1 MYAEYHRDL
10 IAFGYE
16 IIPVK
21 PNGKAPINSDWS
33 NFTTKKMLKAAK
45 DHPLASIGL
54 LTANTP
60 CVDVDIPNEE
70 LAKLMVDY
78 LRPMFPQSLERVGNA
93 PKTLFICRTEQPFT
107 KMASKIYVD
116 TDGNKCQVEI
126 LGKGQQA
133 VVWGNHATTGKPYHY
148 VGNDIGDVP
157 MRLLDTI
164 SSDQAQGVIKRFEA
178 FATELGLAEQKASLQ
193 RSESV
198 DKGEAAGWGI
208 GCATDDEKVVITDAL
223 TALDPAMHHDEWI
236 MVGMALHNAYAGA
249 VEGLRLWAEWS
260 SKSDNPEHL
269 NCNHAQRWNSF
280 TDDSS
285 RGNVGFP
292 SILKMARDAG
302 WGGDFEGEVEEVAV
316 DEAFYREREY
326 VSGKFMEMLDEHR
339 LTKEEIDQFAEPT
352 WLVDNLVIKGHLS
365 AFPAPANG
373 GKTLLFMELA
383 RELASENL
391 VVYINMDISGVGSR
405 RHWKQAEESGI
416 HWVTPDLKGSNI
428 NKLMS
433 DLYASPLEDLKNTVI
448 IIDTL
453 KKLTDMIDKRKSKGL
468 YKSLRRLTSKGA
480 TVICLC
486 HTNKYKDADG
496 NAIYEG
502 TGDLRSDVDNMIY
515 LEPFHEGTKL
525 RSLSTRPD
533 KVRGAFE
540 PITFEFDDNRR
551 MKVAD
556 EFIDTNTLIQAAKD
570 QEGIDEVNAAIK
582 AGCLRQNELVK
593 YVGETYGRNRKRVLR
608 ILTNYGGD
616 FAKVK
621 KVWNMKRI
629 ENVRGRPAVY
639 TLMETFLDD

>member
-10 IAFGYE
+10 IASGYE

-21 PNGKAPINSDWS
+21 PNGKAPINADWS

-45 DHPLASIGL
+45 LHPNASIGL

-60 CVDVDIPNEE
+60 CIDVDCRNKE

-78 LRPMFPQSLERVGNA
+78 LRPLFPQSLERVGNA

-107 KMASKIYVD
+107 KLASKIYID
-116 TDGNKCQVEI
+116 ADGNKCQVEI

-148 VGNDIGDVP
+148 IGNDIGDVP
-157 MRLLDTI
+157 MMLLDTL
-164 SSDQAQGVIKRFEA
+164 SAAQAQGVIKRFEA
-178 FATELGLAEQKASLQ
+178 FATELGLSEQNAPLR
-193 RSESV
+193 RSEGVEKDES
-198 DKGEAAGWGI
+198 AGWGI

-236 MVGMALHNAYAGA
+236 AVGMAIHNAYAGA

-269 NCNHAQRWNSF
+269 NCNHANRWNSF
-280 TDDSS
+280 TDDPS

-292 SILKMARDAG
+292 TLLKMARDAG

-316 DEAFYREREY
+316 DVAFYHEREY
-326 VSGKFMEMLDEHR
+326 VSGAFMEMLDEHR
-339 LTKEEIDQFAEPT
+339 LTKDEIDQFAEPT

-383 RELASENL
+383 RELASDNL
-391 VVYINMDISGVGSR
+391 VVYINMDISGVGSK

-433 DLYASPLEDLKNTVI
+433 DLYASPLEDLKHTVI

-453 KKLTDMIDKRKSKGL
+453 KKLTDMIDKRKSKSL

-486 HTNKYKDADG
+486 HTNKYKDADD
-496 NAIYEG
+496 NLIYEG

-540 PITFEFDDNRR
+540 PITFEFDDDRR
-551 MKVAD
+551 LSVAD
-556 EFIDTNTLIQAAKD
+556 EFTDTNILVQIAKD
-570 QEGIDEVNAAIK
+570 QQYIDEVSEAIE
-582 AGCLRQNELVK
+582 AGSSSQMDIVK
-593 YVGETYGRNRKRVLR
+593 FMNETYGRNAKRVRR
-608 ILTNYGGD
+608 ILADYGGE

-621 KVWNMKRI
+621 TVWNMERLSGQP
-629 ENVRGRPAVY
+629 GRPIVY
-639 TLMETFLDD
+639 SAIVEF

>member
-1 MYAEYHRDL
+1 MYAEYHREL

-45 DHPLASIGL
+45 QHPNASIGL

-60 CVDVDIPNEE
+60 CIDVDCRNKE
-70 LAKLMVDY
+70 LAKRMVDY
-78 LRPMFPQSLERVGNA
+78 LRPLFPQSLERVGNA
-93 PKTLFICRTEQPFT
+93 PKTLFICRTEQPFA
-107 KMASKIYVD
+107 KLASKIYID

-148 VGNDIGDVP
+148 IGNDIGDVP
-157 MRLLDTI
+157 MMLLDTL

-198 DKGEAAGWGI
+198 DRGEAAGWGM
-208 GCATDDEKVVITDAL
+208 GCATDEEKVVITDAL
-223 TALDPAMHHDEWI
+223 TALDPAMHHDGWI
-236 MVGMALHNAYAGA
+236 MVGMAIHNAYAGA

-269 NCNHAQRWNSF
+269 KCNHAQRWNSF

-302 WGGDFEGEVEEVAV
+302 WGGDVEEDVAV
-316 DEAFYREREY
+316 DEAFDNEREY
-326 VSGKFMEMLDEHR
+326 VSGTFMEMLDEHR

-383 RELASENL
+383 RELAEENL
-391 VVYINMDISGVGSR
+391 VVYINMDISGVGSKK
-405 RHWKQAEESGI
+405 HWQQAEESGI

-433 DLYASPLEDLKNTVI
+433 SLYASPLEDLKNTVI

-453 KKLTDMIDKRKSKGL
+453 KKLTDMIDKRKSKSL

-486 HTNKYKDADG
+486 HTNKYKDADD
-496 NAIYEG
+496 NLIYEG

-540 PITFEFDDNRR
+540 PITFEFDDDRR
-551 MKVAD
+551 LSVAD
-556 EFIDTNTLIQAAKD
+556 EFTDTNVLVQIAKD
-570 QEGIDEVNAAIK
+570 QQYIDEVSEAISSGSVSQVNIVK
-582 AGCLRQNELVK
+582 FMNE
-593 YVGETYGRNRKRVLR
+593 THGRNAKRVRR
-608 ILTNYGGD
+608 ILADYGGD

-621 KVWNMKRI
+621 KVWNMERLSGQH
-629 ENVRGRPAVY
+629 GRPIVY
-639 TLMETFLDD
+639 SILDEF

>member
-157 MRLLDTI
+157 MRLLDTL

-316 DEAFYREREY
+316 DEAFYHEREY

-453 KKLTDMIDKRKSKGL
+453 KKLTDMIDKRKSKSL

-486 HTNKYKDADG
+486 HTNKYKDADD
-496 NAIYEG
+496 NLIYEG

-540 PITFEFDDNRR
+540 QITFEFDDDRR
-551 MKVAD
+551 LSVAD
-556 EFIDTNTLIQAAKD
+556 EFTDTNVLVQIAKD
-570 QEGIDEVNAAIK
+570 QQYIDEVSEAISS
-582 AGCLRQNELVK
+582 GSVSQVNIVK
-593 YVGETYGRNRKRVLR
+593 FMNETYGRNAKRVRR
-608 ILTNYGGD
+608 ILADYGGD

-621 KVWNMKRI
+621 KVWNMARLSGQH
-629 ENVRGRPAVY
+629 GRPIVY
-639 TLMETFLDD
+639 SILDEF

>member
-45 DHPLASIGL
+45 DHPNASIGL

-60 CVDVDIPNEE
+60 CIDVDCPNED

-78 LRPMFPQSLERVGNA
+78 LRPLFPQSLERVGNA

-107 KMASKIYVD
+107 KLASKIYID
-116 TDGNKCQVEI
+116 ADGNKCQVEI

-148 VGNDIGDVP
+148 IGDDIGDVP
-157 MRLLDTI
+157 MMLLDTL

-178 FATELGLAEQKASLQ
+178 FATELGLSEQNAPLR

-198 DKGEAAGWGI
+198 EKDDSTGWGI
-208 GCATDDEKVVITDAL
+208 GCATDEEKIVITDAL

-236 MVGMALHNAYAGA
+236 AVGMAIHNAYAGA

-260 SKSDNPEHL
+260 SRSDNPEHL
-269 NCNHAQRWNSF
+269 NCNHANRWNSF
-280 TDDSS
+280 TDDPS

-292 SILKMARDAG
+292 TLLKMARDAG
-302 WGGDFEGEVEEVAV
+302 WGGDFEGEMEEVAV
-316 DEAFYREREY
+316 DEAFYHEREY

-339 LTKEEIDQFAEPT
+339 LTKDEIDQFAEPT

-383 RELASENL
+383 RELASDNL

-433 DLYASPLEDLKNTVI
+433 DLYASPIEDLKHTVI
-448 IIDTL
+448 VIDTL
-453 KKLTDMIDKRKSKGL
+453 KKLTDMIDKRKSKSL

-486 HTNKYKDADG
+486 HTNKYKDADD
-496 NAIYEG
+496 NLIYEG

-540 PITFEFDDNRR
+540 PITFEFDDDRR
-551 MKVAD
+551 LSVAD
-556 EFIDTNTLIQAAKD
+556 AFIDTNTLIQEAKD
-570 QEGIDEVNAAIK
+570 QEGIDAINE
-582 AGCLRQNELVK
+582 AISGGCSRQSEIVDFVK
-593 YVGETYGRNRKRVLR
+593 ERDGWNRKKVLR
-608 ILTNYGGD
+608 VLTNYAGD

-621 KVWNMKRI
+621 KVWNMRRL
-629 ENVRGRPAVY
+629 EDERGRPAVY
-639 TLMETFLDD
+639 SFVEELF

>member
-10 IAFGYE
+10 LALGYE

-54 LTANTP
+54 LTANCP
-60 CVDVDIPNEE
+60 CIDVDCPNEE

-78 LRPMFPQSLERVGNA
+78 LRPLFPQSLERVGNA
-93 PKTLFICRTEQPFT
+93 PKTLFICRTDQPFT
-107 KMASKIYVD
+107 KMASKIFTD
-116 TDGNKCQVEI
+116 ADGNKCQVEI

-157 MRLLDTI
+157 MCLLDTL
-164 SSDQAQGVIKRFEA
+164 SSTQAGDVIRQFEA
-178 FATELGLAEQKASLQ
+178 FATELGLSEQNATLR

-198 DKGEAAGWGI
+198 EREESAGWGI
-208 GCATDDEKVVITDAL
+208 GVATDEEKTVIKDAL
-223 TALDPAMHHDEWI
+223 TALDPSMHHDEWI
-236 MVGMALHNAYAGA
+236 AIGMAIHNAYAGA

-260 SKSDNPEHL
+260 SRSDNPEHL
-269 NCNHAQRWNSF
+269 DCNYAQRWNSF
-280 TDDSS
+280 TDDPS

-292 SILKMARDAG
+292 TILKMARDAG
-302 WGGDFEGEVEEVAV
+302 WGGDVEEDVAV
-316 DEAFYREREY
+316 DEAFDHEREY
-326 VSGKFMEMLDEHR
+326 VSGTFMEMLDEHR
-339 LTKEEIDQFAEPT
+339 LTKEEIDQFAEPV
-352 WLVDNLVIKGHLS
+352 WLVENLVIKGHLS

-383 RELASENL
+383 RELASDNL
-391 VVYINMDISGVGSR
+391 VVYINMDISGVGSK
-405 RHWKQAEESGI
+405 RHWQQAVEAGI
-416 HWVTPDLKGSNI
+416 SWVTPDLKGSNI

-433 DLYASPLEDLKNTVI
+433 SLYSSPLEDLKNTVI

-453 KKLTDMIDKRKSKGL
+453 KKLTDMIDKRKSKSL

-540 PITFEFDDNRR
+540 PITFEFDDARR

-556 EFIDTNTLIQAAKD
+556 EFIDTNTLIQEAKD

-582 AGCLRQNELVK
+582 AGCLRQAELVK
-593 YVGETYGRNRKRVLR
+593 YVGDTYGRNRKRVLR

-621 KVWNMKRI
+621 KLWNVKRI
-629 ENVRGRPAVY
+629 DNVRGRPAVY
-639 TLMETFLDD
+639 TLLETFLDD